1 MMRLVKFTSIITAW
15 FLASS
20 AVVAGGLERDDA
32 VGSLTDTIMSPAIDA
47 ASNKLE
53 SSALKF
59 LPEGSTAEIVF
70 NTIDEGSGGEPYGY
84 AVFVIPISQT
94 KNSLLF
100 NQSQINRYTVLNSSR
115 VAANLGVGFRQLSDD
130 ESYFIGTNLFFD
142 LDGEANKRASLGLEF
157 HSSIIGAN
165 ANLYRSLGSSSN
177 LVDGNTEHVLD
188 GYDINIVGQM
198 PFMPWAEIVYTDYRW
213 EAEIASQD
221 SEGYKFAG
229 EFWLTDY
236 VRLEIG
242 VDDNKVSNRNEF
254 AGLSFSYPSRK
265 RPSLNDGFF
274 TSKAFPEVSVME
286 DLNMKVRRNN
296 RLVIETEGSGVV
308 IARLD

>member
-1 MMRLVKFTSIITAW
+1 MLRLVNFTSIITAW

-274 TSKAFPEVSVME
+274 TSKAFPEVSVRE

>member
-1 MMRLVKFTSIITAW
+1 MMRLVNFTSIITAW

-242 VDDNKVSNRNEF
+242 VDDNKASNRNEF

-265 RPSLNDGFF
+265 RPSLSDGFF
-274 TSKAFPEVSVME
+274 TSKAFPEVSVRE

-308 IARLD
+308 ITRLD

>member
-1 MMRLVKFTSIITAW
+1 MKSINFASSFSAW
-15 FLASS
+15 LLASS
-20 AVVAGGLERDDA
+20 VAFSGGLEPDDS
-32 VGSLTDTIMSPAIDA
+32 VGSLTNTIMSPAIDA
-47 ASNKLE
+47 ASSKLE
-53 SSALKF
+53 NSALKF

-70 NTIDEGSGGEPYGY
+70 NTIDEGSGSEPYGY

-94 KNSLLF
+94 KNTLLF

-142 LDGEANKRASLGLEF
+142 LDDEANKRASLGLEF
-157 HSSIIGAN
+157 HSSIVGAN

-177 LVDGNTEHVLD
+177 LVDGNTERVLD

-221 SEGYKFAG
+221 SDGYKFAG

-236 VRLEIG
+236 LRLEIG
-242 VDDNKVSNRNEF
+242 VDDSKATNRNEF
-254 AGLSFSYPSRK
+254 AGLSFSYPSRE

-274 TSKAFPEVSVME
+274 TSKAFPEVSVRA

-308 IARLD
+308 ITRLD

>member
-1 MMRLVKFTSIITAW
+1 L
-15 FLASS
+15 
-20 AVVAGGLERDDA
+20 DD
-32 VGSLTDTIMSPAIDA
+32 
-47 ASNKLE
+47 
-53 SSALKF
+53 
-59 LPEGSTAEIVF
+59 
-70 NTIDEGSGGEPYGY
+70 
-84 AVFVIPISQT
+84 
-94 KNSLLF
+94 
-100 NQSQINRYTVLNSSR
+100 
-115 VAANLGVGFRQLSDD
+115 
-130 ESYFIGTNLFFD
+130 
-142 LDGEANKRASLGLEF
+142 EANKRASLGLEF
-157 HSSIIGAN
+157 HSSIVGAN

-177 LVDGNTEHVLD
+177 LVDGNTERVLD

-229 EFWLTDY
+229 EFWLTDN

-265 RPSLNDGFF
+265 RPSLSDGFF
-274 TSKAFPEVSVME
+274 TSKAFPEVSVRQ

>member
-1 MMRLVKFTSIITAW
+1 MRLVNFTSIITAW

-100 NQSQINRYTVLNSSR
+100 NQSQINRYTALNSSR

-274 TSKAFPEVSVME
+274 TSKAFPEVSVRE

>member
-1 MMRLVKFTSIITAW
+1 
-15 FLASS
+15 
-20 AVVAGGLERDDA
+20 
-32 VGSLTDTIMSPAIDA
+32 MSPAIDA
-47 ASNKLE
+47 ASNRLE

-70 NTIDEGSGGEPYGY
+70 NTIDEGSGTEPYGY

-100 NQSQINRYTVLNSSR
+100 NQTQVNRYTVLDSSR
-115 VAANLGVGFRQLSDD
+115 IAANFGVGFRQLSEN

-142 LDGEANKRASLGLEF
+142 LDDEANKRASLGLEF

-265 RPSLNDGFF
+265 RPSLSDGFF
-274 TSKAFPEVSVME
+274 TSKAFPEVSVRQ

>member
-1 MMRLVKFTSIITAW
+1 MMRLVNFTSIITAW

-221 SEGYKFAG
+221 SECKY
-229 EFWLTDY
+229 WYTTLD
-236 VRLEIG
+236 VSIG
-242 VDDNKVSNRNEF
+242 TQ
-254 AGLSFSYPSRK
+254 LW
-265 RPSLNDGFF
+265 
-274 TSKAFPEVSVME
+274 M
-286 DLNMKVRRNN
+286 
-296 RLVIETEGSGVV
+296 
-308 IARLD
+308 

>member
-274 TSKAFPEVSVME
+274 TSKAFPEVSVRE

>member
-1 MMRLVKFTSIITAW
+1 MRLTKFGST
-15 FLASS
+15 FLAWLFASS
-20 AVVAGGLERDDA
+20 VALSGGLEPDES
-32 VGSLTDTIMSPAIDA
+32 VGSLTNTIMSPAVDV
-47 ASNKLE
+47 ASNRLE
-53 SSALKF
+53 SSSLKF

-70 NTIDEGSGGEPYGY
+70 NTIDEGSGSEPYGY
-84 AVFVIPISQT
+84 AVFVIPILQT

-100 NQSQINRYTVLNSSR
+100 NQTQINRYTVLNSSR
-115 VAANLGVGFRQLSDD
+115 IATNLGVGYRQLSED

-142 LDGEANKRASLGLEF
+142 LDDEANKRASLGLEF
-157 HSSIIGAN
+157 HSSIVGAN

-177 LVDGNTEHVLD
+177 LVDGNTERVLD
-188 GYDINIVGQM
+188 GYDINILGQM

-265 RPSLNDGFF
+265 RPSLSDGFF
-274 TSKAFPEVSVME
+274 TSKAFPEVSVRE